1 MKRFWTLTYVAAALA
16 ALSQAATISYYSNSV
31 DFLANS
37 TVQANALITE
47 NFDNNTADYT
57 TFNLLGG
64 DVGMDRG
71 FFNGKFQDQVDL
83 LPFQATTITLNN
95 GNKMWGLG
103 ADFDLTMMGPGSHVA
118 FLLHFENEAP
128 QILTAILGAN
138 TGNYNGPFFFGFVS
152 DTAFKA
158 VTIGAPG
165 ILGRETYT
173 MDNLLISD
181 PPVAGEV
188 SATPEPTTFA
198 LMGGALLGVGL
209 LRRRS
214 AKKN

>member
-1 MKRFWTLTYVAAALA
+1 MRRFWTLTYLAVAVAT
-16 ALSQAATISYYSNSV
+16 LSQAATISYYSNSA

-37 TVQANALITE
+37 IVQSNPLIHE
-47 NFDNNTADYT
+47 NFDNNTTDFT

-83 LPFQATTITLNN
+83 LPLQATTITLNN

-118 FLLHFENEAP
+118 FLLQFENAAP
-128 QILTAILGAN
+128 QLLTAILGAN

-158 VTIGAPG
+158 VTIGSLG

-173 MDNLLISD
+173 MDNLLISAPSVVGD
-181 PPVAGEV
+181 LT
-188 SATPEPTTFA
+188 ATPEPTTFA
-198 LMGGALLGVGL
+198 LMGGALLGLGL
-209 LRRRS
+209 LRRRCS
-214 AKKN
+214 KKN